1 MKKLMLSI
9 AVIALSVI
17 TVANA
22 ETKPTLKVY
31 TYDSFVSEWGPGP
44 QIKTAFEENCA
55 CILEFVGLA
64 DGVSILTRLKIEG
77 KDSRADVVLG
87 LDNNLMLETKDLNV
101 LAQHNVDTSMLTV
114 PGGWTDTTFV
124 PFDWGYFAFIYDSE
138 KMATPPKSLNELIE
152 SDLSVLYQDPRT
164 STPGLGLMLWMQ
176 AVYGDKTAAKYKT
189 LATHTLTVTPD
200 WWGAYEMFT
209 SGEADMVLS
218 YSTSPAYHVVA
229 EGVTKYKAAAF
240 TEGHYQQIEVAAI
253 TKNTKQPELAKSFLE
268 FLISKKAQTIIPVT
282 NWMMPVRSDV
292 TLPEIFSEVI
302 EVEPLLIDDETVKA
316 NRQTWINSWL
326 EATAK

>member
-1 MKKLMLSI
+1 MKKLVFTTALLCV
-9 AVIALSVI
+9 AVIN
-17 TVANA
+17 NA
-22 ETKPTLKVY
+22 MAQMPTLKVY

-44 QIKTAFEENCA
+44 QLKALFESTCECKV
-55 CILEFVGLA
+55 EFVGLA

-77 KDSRADVVLG
+77 KNSRADVVLG
-87 LDNNLMLETKDLNV
+87 LDNNLMLEAADLNV
-101 LAQHNVDTSMLTV
+101 LAAHNVDTDMLSV
-114 PGGWTDTTFV
+114 PGGWTDSTFV

-138 KMATPPKSLNELIE
+138 KLETPPASLDELIE

-176 AVYGDKTAAKYKT
+176 SIYGEQASAKYKK
-189 LATHTLTVTPD
+189 LSSHTVTVTPD

-209 SGEADMVLS
+209 SGEADVVLS

-240 TEGHYQQIEVAAI
+240 KEGHYQQVEVAAM
-253 TKNTKQPELAKSFLE
+253 TKNTEQPELAQAFLE
-268 FLISKKAQTIIPVT
+268 FLISKPAQEIIPVT

-292 TLPEIFSEVI
+292 TLPAIFDEVI
-302 EVEPLLIDDETVKA
+302 EVSPILLEPKTVKA
-316 NRQTWINSWL
+316 NRQAWINNWL